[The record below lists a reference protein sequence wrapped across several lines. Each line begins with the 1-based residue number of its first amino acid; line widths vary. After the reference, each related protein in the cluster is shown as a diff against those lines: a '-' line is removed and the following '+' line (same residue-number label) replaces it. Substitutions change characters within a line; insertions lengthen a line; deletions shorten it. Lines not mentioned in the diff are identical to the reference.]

1 MDAPVIGVERDR
13 ATGVA
18 QLRIDRPR
26 ARNALS
32 TEAAARLLRTV
43 EDALADDAVRV
54 LVLSGSG
61 PDFCVGADR
70 EEELGDEGLAGR
82 LRVFARLQRTVAAAP
97 KATVAAIEG
106 RCVAAGAELAAA
118 CDIRVGADDSVY
130 RFPGSRLGVPIGAA
144 KLIGL
149 VGLGAAKDLLLT
161 SRWVTAHDAHRLG
174 LLQRLVPPGRACA
187 EATAC
192 AAEISAND
200 PSTTALL
207 KGQLQRFAGVL
218 ERIDAELLVAET
230 FPGAEPETRRERG
243 QGTER
248 ETASGT
254 ARETES
260 GTARETESGTGREAG
275 RGA

>member
-1 MDAPVIGVERDR
+1 MIDVERDR

-32 TEAAARLLRTV
+32 TEAAVRLLQAV
-43 EDALADDAVRV
+43 EHTLADDAVRV

-70 EEELGDEGLAGR
+70 DEELGNEGLAGR
-82 LRVFARLQRTVAAAP
+82 LRAFARLQRTVAAAP

-130 RFPGSRLGVPIGAA
+130 RFPGSSMGVPIGAA

-161 SRWVTAHDAHRLG
+161 SRWVTAQDAYHLG

-192 AAEISAND
+192 ATEISAND
-200 PSTTALL
+200 PGTTALL
-207 KGQLQRFAGVL
+207 KLQLQRFSGVL
-218 ERIDAELLVAET
+218 ERIDAELLAAESL
-230 FPGAEPETRRERG
+230 PGPERERARRADPETAD
-243 QGTER
+243 GTER
-248 ETASGT
+248 ETEREKARG
-254 ARETES
+254 ADRETE
-260 GTARETESGTGREAG
+260 

>member
-13 ATGVA
+13 VTGVA
-18 QLRIDRPR
+18 QLRIERPR
-26 ARNALS
+26 VRNALT
-32 TEAAARLLRTV
+32 TEAAARLLQAV
-43 EDALADDAVRV
+43 EGALADDAVRV

-61 PDFCVGADR
+61 PDFCVGGDR
-70 EEELGDEGLAGR
+70 DEELGDEGRADR

-118 CDIRVGADDSVY
+118 CDIRVGAEDSAY

-161 SRWVTAHDAHRLG
+161 ARWVTAHEAYRLG
-174 LLQRLVPPGRACA
+174 LLQRLVPPGRAGA

-207 KGQLQRFAGVL
+207 KSRLQRFSGVL
-218 ERIDAELLVAET
+218 ARIDAELRAAES
-230 FPGAEPETRRERG
+230 FPGPEPETLRG
-243 QGTER
+243 AQR
-248 ETASGT
+248 ET
-254 ARETES
+254 
-260 GTARETESGTGREAG
+260 G

>member
-18 QLRIDRPR
+18 QLRIERPR
-26 ARNALS
+26 VRNALT
-32 TEAAARLLRTV
+32 TEAAARLLQAV
-43 EDALADDAVRV
+43 EGALADDAVRA

-61 PDFCVGADR
+61 PDFCVGGDR
-70 EEELGDEGLAGR
+70 DEELGDEGRVDR

-118 CDIRVGADDSVY
+118 CDIRVGAEDSAY
-130 RFPGSRLGVPIGAA
+130 RFPGARLGVPIGAA

-161 SRWVTAHDAHRLG
+161 ARWVTAHEAYRLG
-174 LLQRLVPPGRACA
+174 LLQRLVPPGRAGA

-207 KGQLQRFAGVL
+207 KSRLQRFSGVL
-218 ERIDAELLVAET
+218 ARIDAELRAAGSL
-230 FPGAEPETRRERG
+230 PGPEPETLRG
-243 QGTER
+243 AQR
-248 ETASGT
+248 ETG
-254 ARETES
+254 
-260 GTARETESGTGREAG
+260 G
-275 RGA
+275 GA

>member
-1 MDAPVIGVERDR
+1 MGTPVIDVERDR

-18 QLRIDRPR
+18 QLRIVRPR

-32 TEAAARLLRTV
+32 TEAAVRLLRAV
-43 EDALADDAVRV
+43 EHTLADDAVRV

-70 EEELGDEGLAGR
+70 DEELGNEGLAGR
-82 LRVFARLQRTVAAAP
+82 LRAFARLQRTVAAAP

-130 RFPGSRLGVPIGAA
+130 RFPGSSMGVPIGAA

-161 SRWVTAHDAHRLG
+161 SRWVTAQDAYRLG

-192 AAEISAND
+192 ATEISAND

-207 KGQLQRFAGVL
+207 KSQLQRFSGVL
-218 ERIDAELLVAET
+218 ERIDAELLAAES
-230 FPGAEPETRRERG
+230 FP
-243 QGTER
+243 
-248 ETASGT
+248 
-254 ARETES
+254 
-260 GTARETESGTGREAG
+260 GTGRESARG
-275 RGA
+275 TDRETERGTDRETERGA